1 MDDFA
6 RIEARAAERKGGP
19 AALEAL
25 LPVCKSA
32 DELAAIPDD
41 RYLSEMTKRIFQA
54 GFVWRVVEQKWPAFE
69 AAFDGFHPG
78 PVAML
83 DDDALDAMMSNT
95 GLIRNYKKLESAR
108 RNAAFVQE
116 VARDH
121 GSFGRFVADWPVD
134 DIIGLWKV
142 LKKRATRLGG
152 SSGPYMLRFMGKDTF
167 ILSNDVVKALIGQG
181 VVDKEPT
188 SQKALQAVQMAFNS
202 WQAQSSRP
210 LCQLSRILACSV
222 E

>member
-1 MDDFA
+1 MDEFA
-6 RIEARAAERKGGP
+6 EIEAQAAGRKGG
-19 AALEAL
+19 AEALEAL
-25 LPVCKSA
+25 LPSCKSA
-32 DELAAIPDD
+32 DELASIPDD
-41 RYLSEMTKRIFQA
+41 RFLSEMTKRIFQA
-54 GFVWRVVEQKWPAFE
+54 GFVWRVVEQRWPAFE
-69 AAFDGFHPG
+69 AAFDGFQPG

-83 DDDALDAMMSNT
+83 DDEALDAMMSNT

-116 VARDH
+116 VAREH
-121 GSFGRFVADWPVD
+121 GSFGRFVADWPVE
-134 DIIGLWKV
+134 DIIGLWQL

-188 SQKALQAVQMAFNS
+188 SQKALQAVQAAFNQ
-202 WQAQSSRP
+202 WRGQSGRP

-222 E
+222 D